1 MSDLVEWLRACIAED
16 ETAARRAQGGTTGT
30 AFGAYAAEEVLDLAR
45 SEGAPGSGL
54 QHFEG
59 WMPARVLAVCQ
70 AHRTLID
77 VALENANGTDM
88 RQLAAGEVPDSR
100 TWEAV
105 HIIIAAAYADRPG
118 YREEWKP

>member
-16 ETAARRAQGGTTGT
+16 ETASVHEEACGWNLAEYGDDSDVGDANGGCVCRIGARW
-30 AFGAYAAEEVLDLAR
+30 D
-45 SEGAPGSGL
+45 
-54 QHFEG
+54 
-59 WMPARVLAVCQ
+59 AVCK

-105 HIIIAAAYADRPG
+105 HIIAAAYADRPG
-118 YREEWKP
+118 YRQEWKP